1 MEMEHD
7 VSLTTLQ
14 QRKEYQR
21 QLSGENAKRQF
32 NNLLHKSNL
41 EIQGLKNQHLIDTKN
56 LQKKFQEEKIA
67 LSNKLVSQYQAM
79 LAQQRSNTEIQ
90 LKQKYIESERKAKA
104 YEKRIVESEKRK
116 NEMKLMM
123 EKVKVEY
130 QLRIEALLGAN

>member
-1 MEMEHD
+1 
-7 VSLTTLQ
+7 
-14 QRKEYQR
+14 
-21 QLSGENAKRQF
+21 
-32 NNLLHKSNL
+32 
-41 EIQGLKNQHLIDTKN
+41 
-56 LQKKFQEEKIA
+56 
-67 LSNKLVSQYQAM
+67 M
-79 LAQQRSNTEIQ
+79 LAEQRSNTEIQ